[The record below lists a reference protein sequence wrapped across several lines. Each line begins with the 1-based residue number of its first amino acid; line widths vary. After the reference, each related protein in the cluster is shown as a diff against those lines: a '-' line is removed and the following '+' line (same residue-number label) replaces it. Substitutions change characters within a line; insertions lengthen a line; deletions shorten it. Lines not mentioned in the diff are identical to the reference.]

1 MTRSRFGRIVLE
13 DRVAVGRLT
22 FGERI
27 VAIDVDARTEA
38 QAGAPDDL
46 PWILPGFVDV
56 HVHGGGGG
64 DAMDGPAGVRTL
76 AAAHLR
82 HGTTTLLPTTLTAP
96 WSDVTAAL
104 RGIAAV
110 RAEADPDLPALPG
123 AHLEG
128 PFISPDRLG
137 AQPPH
142 AQRPTP
148 EKLDE
153 LLALDVVRVATV
165 APEIPAAKDAAER
178 LARAGVRVS
187 VGHTRADADT
197 ADAFLATVAA
207 AGGTA
212 GATHLFNAMGGIEG
226 RAPGTAGAV
235 LASDTAYAELICDGH
250 HVARA
255 AAMTA
260 LRAKGR
266 RLLLITDAI
275 RAAATDAH
283 DATLG
288 GQPVRIEGGA
298 ARLADGTLA
307 GSVLT
312 MDRAVATLIAF
323 GATWPEVAHAAA
335 TAPAGYLGLDDRGA
349 LRPGLRA
356 DLVLLDADGAVLEV
370 VRGGRTVAGAAID

>member
-1 MTRSRFGRIVLE
+1 MTRTRHGRIVLE
-13 DRVAVGRLT
+13 DRVAVGRLD
-22 FGERI
+22 FDQRI
-27 VAIDVDARTEA
+27 VALD
-38 QAGAPDDL
+38 AGAALDPHDPQHEAL
-46 PWILPGFVDV
+46 PWILPGFVDA

-64 DAMDGPAGVRTL
+64 DAMDGPDGVRTL

-96 WSDVTAAL
+96 WPDVTAAL

-110 RAEADPDLPALPG
+110 RAEADPALPDLPG

-148 EKLDE
+148 ERLDE

-165 APEIPAAKDAAER
+165 APEIPGALDAVAR

-187 VGHTRADADT
+187 AGHTRADADT
-197 ADAFLATVAA
+197 TDAFFAAIAA

-212 GATHLFNAMGGIEG
+212 GATHLFNAMGGLEG

-235 LASDTAYAELICDGH
+235 LASADAYAELICDGH

-275 RAAATDAH
+275 RAAATDAR
-283 DATLG
+283 DTTLG

-312 MDRAVATLIAF
+312 MDRAVATLIGF
-323 GATWPEVAHAAA
+323 GATWPQAAYAAA
-335 TAPAGYLGLDDRGA
+335 TAPARYLGLDDRGA

-356 DLVLLDADGAVLEV
+356 DLVVLDPDGTVREVL
-370 VRGGRTVAGAAID
+370 RAGRTVAGDPTG

>member
-1 MTRSRFGRIVLE
+1 MIRTRRGRIVLE
-13 DRVAVGRLT
+13 DRVVVGRLG
-22 FGERI
+22 FDPRI
-27 VAIDVDARTEA
+27 VDVEDDAA
-38 QAGAPDDL
+38 ADPHDPQHHDL

-64 DAMDGPAGVRTL
+64 DAMDGPDGVRTL

-96 WSDVTAAL
+96 WPDVTTAL
-104 RGIAAV
+104 RGVATV
-110 RAEADPDLPALPG
+110 RAEADPDLPDLPG

-128 PFISPDRLG
+128 PFIAPDRLG

-165 APEIPAAKDAAER
+165 APEIPDASEAAGR

-187 VGHTRADADT
+187 AGHTRADAAT
-197 ADAFLATVAA
+197 TDAFLAAIA
-207 AGGTA
+207 DAGGTA
-212 GATHLFNAMGGIEG
+212 GATHLFNAMGGLEG
-226 RAPGTAGAV
+226 RAPGTVGAV
-235 LASDTAYAELICDGH
+235 LASTDAYAEVICDGH

-266 RLLLITDAI
+266 RLILITDAI
-275 RAAATDAH
+275 RAAATDAR

-288 GQPVRIEGGA
+288 GRPVRIEGGA
-298 ARLADGTLA
+298 VRLADGTLA

-323 GATWPEVAHAAA
+323 GATWPEAAYAAA
-335 TAPAGYLGLDDRGA
+335 AAPARYLGLDDRGA

-356 DLVLLDADGAVLEV
+356 DLVILAPGGTVLEV
-370 VRGGRTVAGAAID
+370 LRGGRTVAGAPVD

>member
-1 MTRSRFGRIVLE
+1 MTRSRTGRIVLE
-13 DRVAVGRLT
+13 DRVVVGRLD
-22 FGERI
+22 FDQRI
-27 VAIDVDARTEA
+27 VAVDGDAIA
-38 QAGAPDDL
+38 DPGASTYDDL
-46 PWILPGFVDV
+46 PWILPGFIDV

-64 DAMDGPAGVRTL
+64 DAMDGPDGVRTL

-96 WSDVTAAL
+96 WPEVTEAL

-110 RAEADPDLPALPG
+110 RAEADPTLPDLPG

-148 EKLDE
+148 EKLDD

-165 APEIPAAKDAAER
+165 APEIPAAHEAATR
-178 LARAGVRVS
+178 LARAGVRLS
-187 VGHTRADADT
+187 AGHTRADADT
-197 ADAFLATVAA
+197 ADAFLAAVAA

-212 GATHLFNAMGGIEG
+212 GATHLFNAMGGLEG

-235 LASDTAYAELICDGH
+235 LASADAYAELICDGH

-266 RLLLITDAI
+266 RLILITDAI
-275 RAAATDAH
+275 RAAATDARE
-283 DATLG
+283 ATLG

-298 ARLADGTLA
+298 ARLVDGTLA

-323 GATWPEVAHAAA
+323 GATWTEAAYAAA
-335 TAPAGYLGLDDRGA
+335 TAPARYLGLDDRGA

-356 DLVLLDADGAVLEV
+356 DLAVLDPDGAVLEV
-370 VRGGRTVAGAAID
+370 LRGGRTVAGAPHG

>member
-1 MTRSRFGRIVLE
+1 MTRSRYGRIVLE
-13 DRVAVGRLT
+13 DRVVVGRLD
-22 FGERI
+22 FDARI
-27 VAIDVDARTEA
+27 VAIDVAASADPD
-38 QAGAPDDL
+38 AGASAEL

-64 DAMDGPAGVRTL
+64 DAMDGPDGVRAL

-96 WSDVTAAL
+96 WPEVTEAL

-110 RAEADPDLPALPG
+110 RSEADPALPALPG

-137 AQPPH
+137 AQPPY

-148 EKLDE
+148 ETLDE

-165 APEIPAAKDAAER
+165 APEIPGAQDAAAR

-187 VGHTRADADT
+187 LGHTRADAET
-197 ADAFLATVAA
+197 AEAFLAAVAA

-212 GATHLFNAMGGIEG
+212 GATHLFNAMGGLEG
-226 RAPGTAGAV
+226 RVPGTAGAV
-235 LASDTAYAELICDGH
+235 LASPDAYAELICDGH

-266 RLLLITDAI
+266 RLILVTDAI
-275 RAAATDAH
+275 RAAATDVR
-283 DATLG
+283 DTTLG

-312 MDRAVATLIAF
+312 MDRAVATLVAF
-323 GATWPEVAHAAA
+323 GATWPEAAHAAA
-335 TAPAGYLGLDDRGA
+335 TAPARYLGLDDRGA
-349 LRPGLRA
+349 LRAGLRA

-370 VRGGRTVAGAAID
+370 LRGGRTVAGTPVD